1 MGVNAGP
8 RGLWSRIREGLGRT
22 RQALSAHLED
32 AFARPPD
39 DAFFDRLEEGLLG
52 ADVGVEVAAEVVK
65 ELRRRALAGV
75 RRAEELRRSLREVL
89 LAYLPPAAPL
99 QLDPPPAVVL
109 MLGVNGSGKTT
120 TAGKLAYL
128 LSRQGR
134 RVLLAAADT
143 FRAAAIEQLELWAQ
157 RAGVPVVR
165 HREGADPA
173 AVVHD
178 AAEALL
184 ARHGDVLVA
193 DTAGRLHTKANLME
207 ELKKIRRVLDR
218 KVPGAPTECLLVLD
232 ATTGQNGLAQA
243 RQFREAVDVTGLVL
257 TKLDTSA
264 KGGVVLGIG
273 RSLGL
278 PVKLVGTGE
287 GADDLE
293 PFDPEAF
300 VDALL
305 PEA

>member
-1 MGVNAGP
+1 VGVNAGP
-8 RGLWSRIREGLGRT
+8 RGLWGRIREGLGRT
-22 RQALSAHLED
+22 RRALSAHLED
-32 AFARPPD
+32 AFTRPPD
-39 DAFFDRLEEGLLG
+39 DAFFDRLEEGLLA
-52 ADVGVEVAAEVVK
+52 ADVGVEVAAEVVT

-75 RRAEELRRSLREVL
+75 RRPEELRRSLREAL
-89 LAYLPPAAPL
+89 LRYLPPAAPL
-99 QLDPPPAVVL
+99 QLEPPPAVVL
-109 MLGVNGSGKTT
+109 VLGVNGSGKTT

-128 LSRQGR
+128 LGRQGK

-143 FRAAAIEQLELWAQ
+143 FRAAATEQLELWAR
-157 RAGVPVVR
+157 RAGVPVVQ

-178 AAEALL
+178 AADALL

-287 GADDLE
+287 GPEDLE
-293 PFDPEAF
+293 SFDPEAF

>member
-8 RGLWSRIREGLGRT
+8 RGLWDRIREGLGRT
-22 RQALSAHLED
+22 RRALSAHLGD

-39 DAFFDRLEEGLLG
+39 DAFFDRLEEALLA
-52 ADVGVEVAAEVVK
+52 ADVGAEVAGEVAT

-75 RRAEELRRSLREVL
+75 RRPEELRRSLREVL
-89 LAYLPPAAPL
+89 LGYLPPAAPL
-99 QLDPPPAVVL
+99 QLEPPPAVVL
-109 MLGVNGSGKTT
+109 ILGVNGSGKTT

-128 LSRQGR
+128 LSRRGK

-143 FRAAAIEQLELWAQ
+143 FRAAAIEQLEVWAE
-157 RAGVPVVR
+157 RAAVPLVR
-165 HREGADPA
+165 HREGSDPA

-193 DTAGRLHTKANLME
+193 DTAGRLHTKVNLME
-207 ELKKIRRVLDR
+207 ELKKIRRVLER
-218 KVPGAPTECLLVLD
+218 KIPGAARECLLVLD
-232 ATTGQNGLAQA
+232 ATTGQNGLLQA

-273 RSLGL
+273 RALGL

-287 GADDLE
+287 GVEDLE
-293 PFDPEAF
+293 PFEPEAF